1 MVRKWE
7 IYFIG
12 LDPISGSEQGG
23 KRPVLVISN
32 DAVNKNLPIFTCIP
46 FSSLKENEKVYPT
59 EVFLKKE
66 ESGLNKDSVLMIH
79 QIRTVSIKRIINSK
93 INEIKNPII
102 RKRINDA
109 IKEYFEF
116 DDSMFSC

>member
-7 IYFIG
+7 IYFIS